1 MSINWIIICTI
12 LAILGLERLV
22 VTTTTKN
29 PKIIPLYRKLPFLH
43 PNGISVL
50 RLPMGFI
57 SAALAAHDHWIA
69 ATLWF
74 AFFMITDL
82 SDGTIARNCDLS
94 TEMGKWLD
102 PLSDKFMYFP
112 VLFYLSCGSVF
123 SFGLQILPFPWVVA
137 FIVIDSLGQAS
148 RLFVQK
154 KAANSFGK
162 VKTALVTILLSLVSL
177 NQIETLKFG
186 NFILVNNMLVYCLTI
201 AATLLGFLSFYCKI
215 IPDIWYANSFTLANF
230 LCGLAAIACAFTAY
244 RTDKLKYYIICYV
257 LVFVGQFF
265 DLFDGRMA
273 RKYGSTPHGPIFD
286 DIADA
291 TSFGLGIASLIFC
304 NLAFSED
311 WISPWAAAVIA
322 IFYAGCL
329 FYRLYRFLHPTR
341 EMPKGVFQGM
351 PAPAGAILAGSS
363 VLFATLFN
371 HPAAGVFAAVM
382 VVGTSLLMIS
392 NVPYRHFGQVLW
404 PAMPRGLKM
413 LIFIMMIFFVC
424 FTFAHKC
431 YRPAFV
437 WWCFGISL
445 AYAFYGINWPFFK
458 HQTTEQAPKE

>member
-1 MSINWIIICTI
+1 MISNWLIVIII
-12 LAILGLERLV
+12 LSFLGLERLI

-29 PKIIPLYRKLPFLH
+29 PKYIKWYRKLPFLH

-57 SAALAAHDHWIA
+57 AAALAAYNHWVA

-74 AFFMITDL
+74 AVFMITDL
-82 SDGTIARNCDLS
+82 SDGTIARNCDLQ

-123 SFGLQILPFPWVVA
+123 SFGLKILPFPWVVA
-137 FIVIDSLGQAS
+137 FIIIDLLGQAS
-148 RLFVQK
+148 RLVVKK

-162 VKTALVTILLSLVSL
+162 VKTALVTILLSLISL
-177 NQIETLKFG
+177 DQIDPLKFG
-186 NFILVNNMLVYCLTI
+186 DFTVVNNMLVYCMTI
-201 AATLLGFLSFYCKI
+201 SATILAFLSFYCKI

-230 LCGLAAIACAFTAY
+230 LCGIAAIVCAFTAY
-244 RTDKLKYYIICYV
+244 RTDKLKYYIFCYI
-257 LVFVGQFF
+257 LVFIGQFF

-273 RKYGSTPHGPIFD
+273 RKYGSTPHGPMFD

-311 WISPWAAAVIA
+311 WIPPWAAALIA
-322 IFYAGCL
+322 VFYACCL

-341 EMPKGVFQGM
+341 QMPLGVFQGM

-363 VLFATLFN
+363 VLFATLFE
-371 HPAAGVFAAVM
+371 HPAVGLLSAVM
-382 VVGTSLLMIS
+382 VIFTSLLMIS
-392 NVPYRHFGQVLW
+392 NIPYRHFGQVLW
-404 PAMPRGLKM
+404 PTMPRGLKM
-413 LIFIMMIFFVC
+413 IIFILMIIFVC
-424 FTFAHKC
+424 FVFAHKC

-445 AYAFYGINWPFFK
+445 AYALYGINWPFLKK
-458 HQTTEQAPKE
+458 HPPENKP

>member
-1 MSINWIIICTI
+1 MISNWLIVIII
-12 LAILGLERLV
+12 LSFLGLERLI

-29 PKIIPLYRKLPFLH
+29 PKYIKWYRKLPFLH

-57 SAALAAHDHWIA
+57 AAALAAYNHWVA

-74 AFFMITDL
+74 AVFMITDL
-82 SDGTIARNCDLS
+82 SDGTIARNCDLQ

-137 FIVIDSLGQAS
+137 FIVIDMLGQAS
-148 RLFVQK
+148 RLVVKK

-162 VKTALVTILLSLVSL
+162 VKTALVTILLSLISL
-177 NQIETLKFG
+177 DQIDPLKFG
-186 NFILVNNMLVYCLTI
+186 DFTVVNNMLVYCMTI
-201 AATLLGFLSFYCKI
+201 SATILAFLSFYCKI

-230 LCGLAAIACAFTAY
+230 LCGIAAIVCAFTAY
-244 RTDKLKYYIICYV
+244 RTDKLKYYIFCYI
-257 LVFVGQFF
+257 LVFIGQFF

-273 RKYGSTPHGPIFD
+273 RKYGSTPHGPMFD

-311 WISPWAAAVIA
+311 WIPPWAAALIA
-322 IFYAGCL
+322 VFYACCL

-341 EMPKGVFQGM
+341 QMPPGVFQGM

-363 VLFATLFN
+363 VLFATLFE
-371 HPAAGVFAAVM
+371 HPAVGLLSAGM
-382 VVGTSLLMIS
+382 VIFTSLLMIS
-392 NVPYRHFGQVLW
+392 NIPYRHFGQVLW
-404 PAMPRGLKM
+404 PTMPRGLKM
-413 LIFIMMIFFVC
+413 IIFILMIIFVC
-424 FTFAHKC
+424 FVFAHKC

-445 AYAFYGINWPFFK
+445 AYALYGINWPFLKK
-458 HQTTEQAPKE
+458 HPPENKP